1 MAILR
6 VDVEPEHLLAF
17 LEELQAG
24 GLERL
29 EKPWRVQMSFRWVW
43 GGVGNLV
50 YGWLWCVGGG
60 GGRGRTPP
68 PPPPRP
74 NAAPMPAH
82 PAGVCT
88 SSRAS
93 TRCSPTRSTRGWT
106 QTDD

>member
-29 EKPWRVQMSFRWVW
+29 EKPWRVQMSFRWGSGW
-43 GGVGNLV
+43 DGGG
-50 YGWLWCVGGG
+50 WCVGGG
-60 GGRGRTPP
+60 GGGA
-68 PPPPRP
+68 RP

>member
-60 GGRGRTPP
+60 GGGAATTPP
-68 PPPPRP
+68 PPPP
-74 NAAPMPAH
+74 AA
-82 PAGVCT
+82 
-88 SSRAS
+88 
-93 TRCSPTRSTRGWT
+93 
-106 QTDD
+106 

>member
-60 GGRGRTPP
+60 GGGAAKRRAHA
-68 PPPPRP
+68 RP
-74 NAAPMPAH
+74 
-82 PAGVCT
+82 
-88 SSRAS
+88 SRRRLHFQPGIDALQ
-93 TRCSPTRSTRGWT
+93 PYT
-106 QTDD
+106 QHQRLDAD